1 MQNDFPELKFIL
13 IDKLRIRLIVYKI
26 SDKQVM
32 VSILPLA
39 LHHIFLLKANPK
51 MLVHFYNRLADAAYS
66 FAFVF

>member
-39 LHHIFLLKANPK
+39 LHHIFLLKANP
-51 MLVHFYNRLADAAYS
+51 
-66 FAFVF
+66 